1 MLPCSIF
8 DKSQWSTEG
17 EDLMDALELVRV
29 GNLEIAIRLW
39 HPEAPRTLVAW
50 HGLARHGGDFADLA
64 RELGPDWRI
73 LAPDTPGRGFSSWS
87 VAPHHHY
94 LYAHYREV
102 AVAVLDHF
110 ELESVPWLGT
120 SMGGLLG
127 MMLAAEPDTAARIE
141 RLIVND
147 VGPELD
153 PDGLAELASYFGVPH
168 HFQRFSDLET
178 ELRRHYSG
186 FGIDSDAA
194 WRRLALSSARRLPD
208 GSWTY
213 HYDPRIGEQF
223 IHDTPRD
230 TWADWAAIRCP
241 LMVIRGED
249 SPLLNAEIVT
259 RMAEVQPTL
268 VSLEVPDCGHAPML
282 DRPLQVAPIAD
293 FLETGSAA
301 SRLRPWQHALTRIKA
316 IVSG

>member
-1 MLPCSIF
+1 
-8 DKSQWSTEG
+8 
-17 EDLMDALELVRV
+17 MDALELVRV
-29 GNLEIAIRLW
+29 GNLEIAVRIW

-87 VAPHHHY
+87 LAPHQHY

-110 ELESVPWLGT
+110 DLETVPWLGT

-127 MMLAAEPDTAARIE
+127 MLLAAEPDTAARIE
-141 RLIVND
+141 RLILND

-153 PDGLAELASYFGVPH
+153 PNGLAELASYFGTPH
-168 HFQRFSDLET
+168 HFQRFSDLEA
-178 ELRRHYSG
+178 ELRRHYTG

-194 WRRLALSSARRLPD
+194 WRRLALDSARRLPD

-223 IHDTPRD
+223 FHDTPRD

-241 LMVIRGED
+241 LMVLRGED
-249 SPLLNAEIVT
+249 SPLLKAESVT

-268 VSLEVPDCGHAPML
+268 VSLEVPGCGHAPML
-282 DRPLQVAPIAD
+282 DRKSQVTPIAD
-293 FLETGSAA
+293 FLGAHAAA
-301 SRLRPWQHALTRIKA
+301 SRQGLWQRALGRIRA